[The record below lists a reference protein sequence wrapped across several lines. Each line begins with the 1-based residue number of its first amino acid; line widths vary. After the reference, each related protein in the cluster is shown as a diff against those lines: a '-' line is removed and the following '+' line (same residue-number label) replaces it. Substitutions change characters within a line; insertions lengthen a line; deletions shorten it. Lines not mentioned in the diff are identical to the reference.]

1 MDDRLYRFLKWTAI
15 ILAAAWLGWAVY
27 ENFFLGKEPG
37 EYKRAAASRYFSD
50 GDYQQAL
57 ESYDEALRVNP
68 ELNGAKWGR
77 AETLIMLNREYEAVQ
92 IYDELIAQ
100 QPDVAANYA
109 NRGIALD
116 RMGQYTEAL
125 ASYEKAV
132 SLDAETGDGPHWLT
146 RLLRNQPEKPPGIAD
161 RAAYLR
167 EQLALPAADRLLR
180 VPEMDD
186 AQRPYKE

>member
-15 ILAAAWLGWAVY
+15 IMAAAWLGWAVY
-27 ENFFLGKEPG
+27 ENFFLGKQPG
-37 EYKRAAASRYFSD
+37 EYKRAAASRSFSD

-57 ESYDEALRVNP
+57 DSYDEALRVNP
-68 ELNGAKWGR
+68 DLSGAQWGR

-116 RMGQYTEAL
+116 RMGQYAEAL
-125 ASYEKAV
+125 ASYETAI

-146 RLLRNQPEKPPGIAD
+146 RLLRNQPDKPPGIAD

-167 EQLALPAADRLLR
+167 EQLALPAEDRLLR
-180 VPEMDD
+180 VPEVDD